1 MNSGNSVQD
10 ADPRVGPDAPSQDAD
25 LAVSDSQKSQP
36 RPALHQVEDIQEI
49 IDKLAAVN
57 RRLRYP
63 RHSDS

>member
-25 LAVSDSQKSQP
+25 LSASDDQTSQP
-36 RPALHQVEDIQEI
+36 RRALQHVEDIQEI

-57 RRLRYP
+57 RQLRYP
-63 RHSDS
+63 GHS